1 MNILLSI
8 FKKLFKFVILI
19 NYFAFIAIIASLLL
33 VANIHLS
40 ALIGWLVASLFG
52 VLKDYVFDVY
62 VQHEKADI
70 YDLIATSLGGLET
83 AILTVLIGLLIS

>member
-1 MNILLSI
+1 M
-8 FKKLFKFVILI
+8 
-19 NYFAFIAIIASLLL
+19 
-33 VANIHLS
+33 ANIHLS

-62 VQHEKADI
+62 VQHEKIDI
-70 YDLIATSLGGLET
+70 YDVIAISLGGLET